1 MTESEAKQRLDQT
14 IKSCLSGITPD
25 PFLYQRVRLRKE
37 RPIMKRKITIVSITL
52 VMLLMMC
59 ATALAIGI
67 YESIKPAMDQ
77 AAAVSVGSDW
87 ELSDKLKLISIIS
100 DYGLIDEQ
108 DSNLAICLNESE
120 TEETRNSAAAMVI
133 DAVYGDL
140 IRADRDPSILQQE
153 IYPKPSLEDVFTIF
167 YRSQVPDADDNT
179 IMTEYE
185 RWFTESNLF
194 IPADD
199 VVEQP
204 IEPITSEDAVLEIA
218 DSMLSEIYNFNKA
231 ERAATKISATF
242 DQNNEIWIVS
252 FYVKASDLRTSLRA
266 ERTTYDY
273 DAAQDAYIWTKV
285 LLSNG
290 QLTDASSAEEYE
302 WDNIIPREGY
312 PNWDVWE
319 DDYRAFLYCTAE
331 ERAAFSAQY
340 KPIVDSFIDQ
350 HPAIREYYETHDGGT
365 AYQITRHIY
374 GIPNAG
380 AISEDDAL
388 QIAFAAWQASGVDGV
403 KPGILDDRRSYYCL
417 YDVSDPDKPVW
428 KVSMQYVYD
437 HIPDQSMNFD
447 GFFVVIDAHTGE
459 ILKQYIQSGPDGMT
473 QYCDSAYKYAEMF
486 L

>member
-1 MTESEAKQRLDQT
+1 MSETEAKQRLDHAM
-14 IKSCLSGITPD
+14 KSCLSGVNPD
-25 PFLYQRVRLRKE
+25 PFLYQHVQQRKDS
-37 RPIMKRKITIVSITL
+37 PVMKRKITIVSIVL

-59 ATALAIGI
+59 ATALAVSI
-67 YESIKPAMDQ
+67 YEFIKPAMDQ
-77 AAAVSVGSDW
+77 TASVLVGTDW
-87 ELSDKLKLISIIS
+87 ELSDKLQFINLIRER
-100 DYGLIDEQ
+100 GLIDEQ
-108 DSNLAICLNESE
+108 DSNLMICLNENE
-120 TEETRNSAAAMVI
+120 TEETRDYAAALVI

-140 IRADRDPSILQQE
+140 IRADLDSSILQQE
-153 IYPKPSLEDVFTIF
+153 EFPTPSLEDVFTVL
-167 YRSQVPDADDNT
+167 YRSQIPDADDNT
-179 IMTEYE
+179 IAAEYE
-185 RWFTESNLF
+185 RWFSESELF
-194 IPADD
+194 TPVAET
-199 VVEQP
+199 VEHPVYP
-204 IEPITSEDAVLEIA
+204 IASEDAILDIA

-231 ERAATKISATF
+231 ERAATKVTVTF
-242 DQNNEIWIVS
+242 DEDFEIWIVS

-319 DDYRAFLYCTAE
+319 DDYCAFLYCTAE

-340 KPIVDSFIDQ
+340 KPIVDSFLDQ

-365 AYQITRHIY
+365 AYQVTRHIY
-374 GIPNAG
+374 GIPDAD

-388 QIAFAAWQASGVDGV
+388 QTAFAAWQASGVDGV

-417 YDVSDPDKPVW
+417 YDVSNPDKPVW